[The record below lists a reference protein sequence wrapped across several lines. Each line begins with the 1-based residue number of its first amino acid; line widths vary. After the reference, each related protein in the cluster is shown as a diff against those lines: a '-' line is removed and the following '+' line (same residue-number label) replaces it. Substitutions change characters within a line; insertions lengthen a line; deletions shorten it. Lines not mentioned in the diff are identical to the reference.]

1 MCRCTSR
8 YYDGDNGETLRVE
21 AVGAERLA
29 GAEAVRQQLVEAM
42 AWVRHVFEPACRAL
56 RIAIK
61 PLVLY

>member
-42 AWVRHVFEPACRAL
+42 AWVRHVFEPAC
-56 RIAIK
+56 
-61 PLVLY
+61 